1 MSDSCYLCYHCAGWG
16 GTVRSVTNRRST
28 LLAATMLPALVLS
41 GCTIGDA
48 GQQRNAAAP
57 SSLSPAG
64 PALVNNA
71 APLAAGALTGK
82 KIFVDPGHN
91 GANDASINKQVPT
104 GRGGTKPC
112 QTTGTTSVNGVPEHT
127 FNYAVAYKLYQAL
140 TAAGAQV
147 MLSRNDDTSVASC
160 IDARAAAANSWGAD
174 AAVSIHADGSAPGNR
189 GFHVNL
195 SSPPLNPAQQ
205 TASPAYAAKMRDAL
219 VAGGFTP
226 ASYIGSG
233 GLYPRSDLAGL
244 NLATVPSVLVEAGNL
259 RDATEAKM
267 LESADG
273 QQRLADA
280 IAAGL
285 AAYLGSPAT
294 R

>member
-1 MSDSCYLCYHCAGWG
+1 MK
-16 GTVRSVTNRRST
+16 NRRSA
-28 LLAATMLPALVLS
+28 LLAATMIPALVLS

-48 GQQRNAAAP
+48 GQRRDAAAP
-57 SSLSPAG
+57 SRLSSDA

-71 APLAAGALTGK
+71 APLGAGTLTGK

-91 GANDASINKQVPT
+91 GANDASIDKQVPT

-127 FNYAVAYKLYQAL
+127 FNYAVAYKLYQVL

-147 MLSRNDDTSVASC
+147 MLSRTDDTSVGPC
-160 IDARAAAANSWGAD
+160 IDARAAAANTWGAD

-195 SSPPLNPAQQ
+195 SSPPLNAVQQ
-205 TASPAYAAKMRDAL
+205 NADPVYAKAMVAAL
-219 VAGGFTP
+219 TTGGFTP
-226 ASYIGSG
+226 ATYIGSG

-244 NLATVPSVLVEAGNL
+244 NLSTVPSVLVEAGNL
-259 RDATEAKM
+259 KDASEAKV

-280 IAAGL
+280 IAAGI
-285 AAYLGSPAT
+285 AAYLGSGAT

>member
-1 MSDSCYLCYHCAGWG
+1 MSDSCYLCYRCVGWG
-16 GTVRSVTNRRST
+16 GTVRSVKNRRSAFP
-28 LLAATMLPALVLS
+28 AAIVLPALVLS

-48 GQQRNAAAP
+48 GQQRNTAART
-57 SSLSPAG
+57 SLSPAG

-71 APLAAGALTGK
+71 APLAAGALSGK
-82 KIFVDPGHN
+82 KIYVDPGHN

-112 QTTGTTSVNGVPEHT
+112 QTTGTTSINGVPEHT

-160 IDARAAAANSWGAD
+160 IDARAEAANKWGAD
-174 AAVSIHADGSAPGNR
+174 AAVSIHADGSAAGNR

-195 SSPPLNPAQQ
+195 SSPALNPSQQ
-205 TASPAYAAKMRDAL
+205 TASPAYAKAMVAAL
-219 VAGGFTP
+219 SNGGFTP
-226 ASYIGSG
+226 AGYIGSG

-259 RDATEAKM
+259 RDATDAAL

-280 IAAGL
+280 IAAGISS
-285 AAYLGSPAT
+285 YLGSAAT

>member
-1 MSDSCYLCYHCAGWG
+1 M
-16 GTVRSVTNRRST
+16 RSVTNRRSA
-28 LLAATMLPALVLS
+28 LLAATVLPALVLS
-41 GCTIGDA
+41 GCTLGDA

-57 SSLSPAG
+57 TSLSPDG

-71 APLAAGALTGK
+71 APLAAGALSGK

-147 MLSRNDDTSVASC
+147 MLSRTDDTSVASC

-174 AAVSIHADGSAPGNR
+174 AAVSIHADGSTPGNR

-195 SSPPLNPAQQ
+195 SSPPLNPVQE

-226 ASYIGSG
+226 AAYIGSG

-259 RDATEAKM
+259 RDATEAKV

-285 AAYLGSPAT
+285 AAYLGTPAK

>member
-1 MSDSCYLCYHCAGWG
+1 MK
-16 GTVRSVTNRRST
+16 NRRSA
-28 LLAATMLPALVLS
+28 LLAAVAIPATILS
-41 GCTIGDA
+41 GC
-48 GQQRNAAAP
+48 AAAP
-57 SSLSPAG
+57 SSLSPAE

-71 APLAAGALTGK
+71 APLAAGALSGK

-91 GANDASINKQVPT
+91 GANDDSINKQVPT

-127 FNYAVAYKLYQAL
+127 FNYAVAYRLYQVL

-160 IDARAAAANSWGAD
+160 IDARAEAANRWGAD

-195 SSPPLNPAQQ
+195 PSPPLNDVQ
-205 TASPAYAAKMRDAL
+205 RDADPVYAKAM
-219 VAGGFTP
+219 VAALTSGGFTP
-226 ASYIGSG
+226 ATYIGSG

-244 NLATVPSVLVEAGNL
+244 NLSTVPSVLVEAGNL
-259 RDATEAKM
+259 RDATEAAV

-280 IAAGL
+280 VAAGI
-285 AAYLGSPAT
+285 ASYLGSPAT